1 MQPNRSPTTGSSR
14 LPSRSSTFVTPLRA
28 RLKAANASARAFTSV
43 ATTCAGVAGEQ
54 ERLDPVPGAD
64 VERPL
69 DRLPDR
75 QVRERRPTGGGRPRR
90 GPLRRRRA
98 GRMRSGARRAGRRA
112 RARAASR
119 RAPRRDPPR
128 RAAPRARPA
137 APSSPSSR
145 SEISSDRRSGAAA
158 SRRRYTSRSTCVKIG
173 SPLVCRRRAIPA
185 PLYPAAASSPPAGAP
200 RVSGAGGSGRRLQIL
215 TFFVRSQPP
224 CTGASS
230 EPSAFCGA

>member
-14 LPSRSSTFVTPLRA
+14 LPSRSSTFATPFRA

-64 VERPL
+64 VERAL

-75 QVRERRPTGGGRPRR
+75 QVRERGGRPVDARDAVRSLDVEPVGCDQEVVVRDDAHEPAQRAVASLGEPASTSSSASSPGGTGVAEQQERDQHREAVGLGREPAPVHLEVDVREDRLAARVQAPRDPGAGVPGGREHLPQPRR
-90 GPLRRRRA
+90 ACRRA
-98 GRMRSGARRAGRRA
+98 GG
-112 RARAASR
+112 
-119 RAPRRDPPR
+119 
-128 RAAPRARPA
+128 
-137 APSSPSSR
+137 
-145 SEISSDRRSGAAA
+145 E
-158 SRRRYTSRSTCVKIG
+158 
-173 SPLVCRRRAIPA
+173 
-185 PLYPAAASSPPAGAP
+185 
-200 RVSGAGGSGRRLQIL
+200 GGRLQIL